1 MKNKEWS
8 NDKYI
13 ETMSKAYELLHFP
26 KGIKCKEIREV
37 LGGDFES
44 VILKLEKIRTVA
56 MITHD
61 YLDSSHIGEP
71 FHDEVNIFEVK
82 NRLLITLE
90 TVDNLIEAASKE
102 LSEAIH
108 KTWGISLK
116 IDNYQPFPTLKP
128 VKDVDEQENE

>member
-1 MKNKEWS
+1 MKNKERS

-13 ETMSKAYELLHFP
+13 ETMSKAYELLHFQQ
-26 KGIKCKEIREV
+26 GIKCKEIREV
-37 LGGDFES
+37 LDGDFKS
-44 VILKLEKIRTVA
+44 IIPKLEKIQNVV

-90 TVDNLIEAASKE
+90 TVDNLIEAANKE
-102 LSEAIH
+102 LSEAIR
-108 KTWGISLK
+108 KAWGVSLK
-116 IDNYQPFPTLKP
+116 IDNYQPLPTLKQ
-128 VKDVDEQENE
+128 VKDVDEQENK